1 MTKAR
6 KSLSVRL
13 QPYEGTPM
21 AEVADYLNGL
31 DSGTMQRK
39 VEDLL
44 VLGLLAY
51 ARLEQ
56 GVEAERL
63 RLTCLECCD
72 GLEKHTAIMRL
83 AIRVEREQGNSP
95 VKSEVQALSSEAAPG
110 LSQPQVSSSTK
121 AVGKQIGSLFGAD
134 DD

>member
-1 MTKAR
+1 MPKSR
-6 KSLSVRL
+6 KSLSIRL

-31 DSGTMQRK
+31 DTGSAMRK

-56 GVEAERL
+56 DTDTERL
-63 RLTCLECCD
+63 RLTAIECCD
-72 GLEKHTAIMRL
+72 ALEKHAATIRL
-83 AIRVEREQGNSP
+83 AIGVEPANRQEQLAAQKPELAVGN
-95 VKSEVQALSSEAAPG
+95 AAAPMHEPAAAR
-110 LSQPQVSSSTK
+110 SIS
-121 AVGKQIGSLFGAD
+121 KQIGNVFGD
-134 DD
+134 ED

>member
-1 MTKAR
+1 MPKSR
-6 KSLSVRL
+6 KSLSIRL

-21 AEVADYLNGL
+21 AEVADYLNDL
-31 DSGTMQRK
+31 DSGSALRK

-56 GVEAERL
+56 DTDAERL
-63 RLTCLECCD
+63 RLTAIECCD
-72 GLEKHTAIMRL
+72 ALEKHAATIRL
-83 AIRVEREQGNSP
+83 AIGVEPVNRQEQLATQKRGLDVVNLATTP
-95 VKSEVQALSSEAAPG
+95 MDEPRPTAP
-110 LSQPQVSSSTK
+110 SIS
-121 AVGKQIGSLFGAD
+121 KQIGNVFGD

>member
-1 MTKAR
+1 MPKSR
-6 KSLSVRL
+6 KSLSIRL

-21 AEVADYLNGL
+21 AEVADYLNDL
-31 DSGTMQRK
+31 DTGTMLRK

-56 GVEAERL
+56 EADAERL
-63 RLTCLECCD
+63 RLTAIECCD
-72 GLEKHTAIMRL
+72 ALEKHAATIRL
-83 AIRVEREQGNSP
+83 AIGVEP
-95 VKSEVQALSSEAAPG
+95 VNRQNQPPVPRLGKDIGDFAAAPADEPAATR
-110 LSQPQVSSSTK
+110 SI
-121 AVGKQIGSLFGAD
+121 GKQIGNVFGD

>member
-1 MTKAR
+1 MAKPR
-6 KSLSVRL
+6 KSLSIRL

-31 DSGTMQRK
+31 DAGTMQRK
-39 VEDLL
+39 IEDLL
-44 VLGLLAY
+44 VLGLLSY

-56 GVEAERL
+56 EAAPEKL

-72 GLEKHTAIMRL
+72 GLEKHAATLRL
-83 AIRVEREQGNSP
+83 AIGVEPPINQP
-95 VKSEVQALSSEAAPG
+95 KSAI
-110 LSQPQVSSSTK
+110 SQPMNDSGAIPSGKTETVVP
-121 AVGKQIGSLFGAD
+121 VGRSIAKQIGSVFGD

>member
-1 MTKAR
+1 MPKSR
-6 KSLSVRL
+6 KSLSIRL

-21 AEVADYLNGL
+21 AEVADYLNDL
-31 DSGTMQRK
+31 DSGTMLRK

-56 GVEAERL
+56 DADAERL
-63 RLTCLECCD
+63 RLTALECCD
-72 GLEKHTAIMRL
+72 ALEKHAATIRL
-83 AIRVEREQGNSP
+83 AIGIEPANRQEQP
-95 VKSEVQALSSEAAPG
+95 PIQKPG
-110 LSQPQVSSSTK
+110 LGIGNLAATPMDEPAAARSI
-121 AVGKQIGSLFGAD
+121 GKQIGNVFGD

>member
-6 KSLSVRL
+6 KSLSIRL

-83 AIRVEREQGNSP
+83 AIGVENESARVQEAPNGRALAPE
-95 VKSEVQALSSEAAPG
+95 VKSN
-110 LSQPQVSSSTK
+110 SQPSKNSTK
-121 AVGKQIGSLFGAD
+121 PVGKQIGSLFGAD

>member
-1 MTKAR
+1 MAKPR
-6 KSLSVRL
+6 KSLSIRL

-31 DSGTMQRK
+31 DSSTMQRK
-39 VEDLL
+39 IEDLL
-44 VLGLLAY
+44 VLGLLSY

-56 GVEAERL
+56 EAATEKL

-72 GLEKHTAIMRL
+72 GLEKHAATLRL
-83 AIRVEREQGNSP
+83 AIGVEPPLAPLKASISP
-95 VKSEVQALSSEAAPG
+95 PTYDAGSATPENTEVVKPSGRSIA
-110 LSQPQVSSSTK
+110 
-121 AVGKQIGSLFGAD
+121 KQISSVFGD

>member
-1 MTKAR
+1 MPKSR
-6 KSLSVRL
+6 KSLSIRL

-21 AEVADYLNGL
+21 AEVADYLNDL
-31 DSGTMQRK
+31 DTGSAMRK

-56 GVEAERL
+56 DMDAERL
-63 RLTCLECCD
+63 RLTAIECCD
-72 GLEKHTAIMRL
+72 GLEKHAATIRL
-83 AIRVEREQGNSP
+83 AIGVEPANRQEQP
-95 VKSEVQALSSEAAPG
+95 PIQKPG
-110 LSQPQVSSSTK
+110 LGVGNLTATPMDEPAAARSI
-121 AVGKQIGSLFGAD
+121 GKQISNVFGD

>member
-1 MTKAR
+1 MAKSR

-31 DSGTMQRK
+31 DAGTMQRK
-39 VEDLL
+39 IEDLL
-44 VLGLLAY
+44 VLGLLSY

-56 GVEAERL
+56 ETSPEKL

-72 GLEKHTAIMRL
+72 GLEKHAATLRL
-83 AIRVEREQGNSP
+83 AIGVEPTINQP
-95 VKSEVQALSSEAAPG
+95 KSAV
-110 LSQPQVSSSTK
+110 SQPMNDPGDPAPAK
-121 AVGKQIGSLFGAD
+121 AEMAVPTRQSIAKQIGSVFGD